1 VNRMGL
7 RGSSGHPPPQ
17 DRKPEERQET
27 RTTQWL
33 RRFHELSR
41 SGLTFEEAMA
51 RAAYEF
57 PEAK

>member
-1 VNRMGL
+1 MSRTFRL
-7 RGSSGHPPPQ
+7 PQ
-17 DRKPEERQET
+17 DRKLEERQET